1 MSLLQRF
8 QFNSPNPLLG
18 GRYQVIQELGAGGFG
33 QTFLAADLHLPGQPH
48 CVVKQLKP
56 QSNNPD
62 SLEVAARLFDTEAQV
77 LYRLGHHDQIP
88 RLLAHFQDGSEFY
101 LVQEWI
107 DGNPLNEEL
116 IAGQPWSEAQVIQLL
131 QSLLDVLAF
140 VHQEKVIHRDIKP
153 SNLMRRRSDGKIVLI
168 DFGAVK
174 QVSTRLGN
182 PHATSTQ
189 TISIG
194 TPGYTPNEQMAGT
207 PRFSSDIY
215 AVGMVAI
222 QALTGMSPRQLSQ
235 DTHTG
240 EILWHDRVPHL
251 TPAIAE
257 MLDRMIRYD
266 FRTRYPTAVEAFA
279 VIQTLAADL
288 NLTGSSATLP
298 PLSST
303 PPTPPDT
310 LPPSLPTEATLAVN
324 PRQNLDTTPIRVR
337 KFFPF
342 LASSHSTVLAP
353 SAAAQGQSGKSLVQA
368 NTFKQGMLVDWRDR
382 LATLPHR
389 RILLPAIGLTILGIA
404 FLGFNATR
412 TPQANSTN
420 QPNASVTQSASPEP
434 SAQVAQLLA
443 QAEQQRTAKQYQQA
457 IDTYDQAIALDP
469 KSAEAHWGRCY
480 SLNYL
485 QRSQDAISACDAAL
499 ALRSDY
505 PEALW
510 SKGYALEQ
518 QQRYEQAL
526 ALYERSVAL
535 KPNFAEAWSNKGTV
549 LLLLNRVEESVVAFD
564 KAIALKPELAE
575 AWNNRGAAL
584 WTLRRVDESISSID
598 RAIQIRPD
606 YQDALSLR
614 QQIDQKLVRDAPE
627 KVVKRE
633 NKAEKKREKR
643 KRNQEDDEDD

>member
-116 IAGQPWSEAQVIQLL
+116 IAGQPWSEAQVIQML

-174 QVSTRLGN
+174 QVSTRLSN

-215 AVGMVAI
+215 AVGMVAL
-222 QALTGMSPRQLSQ
+222 QALMGMSPRQLSQ

-240 EILWHDRVPHL
+240 EILWRDRVPHL

-288 NLTGSSATLP
+288 NLTTPTLP
-298 PLSST
+298 PLPLVT
-303 PPTPPDT
+303 PPVT
-310 LPPSLPTEATLAVN
+310 LPPALPTEATLAVN
-324 PRQNLDTTPIRVR
+324 PQQNLDPTPIRVR
-337 KFFPF
+337 KLFPF
-342 LASSHSTVLAP
+342 LASAQSTVLAP
-353 SAAAQGQSGKSLVQA
+353 SSAVQGQSGKSLVQA

-389 RILLPAIGLTILGIA
+389 RILPPAIGLTVLGIA

-420 QPNASVTQSASPEP
+420 QPNASVTQSASPDP
-434 SAQVAQLLA
+434 SAQVAPLLA
-443 QAEQQRTAKQYQQA
+443 QAEQQRTEKQYQSA

-469 KSAEAHWGRCY
+469 KLAEAHWGRCY

-485 QRSQDAISACDAAL
+485 QRSQDAIAACDAAL

-526 ALYERSVAL
+526 ALYERSVVL
-535 KPNFAEAWSNKGTV
+535 KPDFAEAWSNKGTV
-549 LLLLNRVEESVVAFD
+549 LLLLNRFEESVAAFD

-584 WTLRRVDESISSID
+584 WTLQRVDESISSID

-614 QQIDQKLVRDAPE
+614 QQIDQKLNSDS
-627 KVVKRE
+627 
-633 NKAEKKREKR
+633 KR
-643 KRNQEDDEDD
+643 KRKKQVSDQKGKVERARQASGDDGDDD